1 LSPDLGC
8 YGNAYARTPHLDQ
21 LAEQG
26 VRYTH
31 AFATAPVCSPAR
43 SCLITGVYATSLGTQ
58 NLRSVLPLPEKI
70 VGFPKFLRDKG
81 YYCTNNVKTDYNTSS
96 EKRLIQQSW
105 NESSSKA
112 HWRHRAEAQPFFAV
126 FNLMET
132 HQSRAS
138 VWPFEEFEKQ
148 IGAQLADEDRHAA
161 DGAPVPPYYPD
172 TPLVRRTLARYY
184 DCISVMDQ
192 QVGRILQQL
201 EQDGLADSTIVFFY
215 GDHGAGLPR
224 GKRTLYDSGLR
235 VPLLVRVP
243 ERFRQL
249 IPAPPG
255 STDSRLVSFVDFAPT
270 VLNLVGIA
278 PPDYM
283 QGRAFL
289 GPNQKPARDVVF
301 GARDRVD
308 EAYDMSR
315 SVRDK
320 RFLYIRNYMPFIS
333 WNQPERY
340 SDAAPMRQEITRMAA
355 AGRLNEQQMTYAGPT
370 KPLEALYDTQR
381 DPYQLKNLAELPEYR
396 DQLERM
402 RRTCRRWSLETGDL
416 GFLPESLLWAALEND
431 TPWELRLDAKRY
443 PLERIIRAADL
454 VGRSGDIFEQTPLLK
469 DEEPAVRFW
478 AIVGCRANRSR
489 ATELERVVDGML
501 EDPVAAVRITAA
513 TAMLQQDHAPA
524 LAVLTR
530 EVGGSNLN
538 DALMAARALQSV
550 GDLARSA
557 IPAMRSALQTA
568 QAEEGNNPLSMFI
581 RFSLEQALEDLE
593 PDKDQ

>member
-1 LSPDLGC
+1 
-8 YGNAYARTPHLDQ
+8 
-21 LAEQG
+21 
-26 VRYTH
+26 
-31 AFATAPVCSPAR
+31 
-43 SCLITGVYATSLGTQ
+43 
-58 NLRSVLPLPEKI
+58 
-70 VGFPKFLRDKG
+70 
-81 YYCTNNVKTDYNTSS
+81 
-96 EKRLIQQSW
+96 
-105 NESSSKA
+105 
-112 HWRHRAEAQPFFAV
+112 
-126 FNLMET
+126 
-132 HQSRAS
+132 
-138 VWPFEEFEKQ
+138 
-148 IGAQLADEDRHAA
+148 
-161 DGAPVPPYYPD
+161 
-172 TPLVRRTLARYY
+172 
-184 DCISVMDQ
+184 
-192 QVGRILQQL
+192 
-201 EQDGLADSTIVFFY
+201 
-215 GDHGAGLPR
+215 
-224 GKRTLYDSGLR
+224 
-235 VPLLVRVP
+235 
-243 ERFRQL
+243 
-249 IPAPPG
+249 
-255 STDSRLVSFVDFAPT
+255 
-270 VLNLVGIA
+270 
-278 PPDYM
+278 
-283 QGRAFL
+283 
-289 GPNQKPARDVVF
+289 
-301 GARDRVD
+301 
-308 EAYDMSR
+308 
-315 SVRDK
+315 
-320 RFLYIRNYMPFIS
+320 
-333 WNQPERY
+333 
-340 SDAAPMRQEITRMAA
+340 MAA

-478 AIVGCRANRSR
+478 AIAGCRANRSR

-530 EVGGSNLN
+530 EVGGRNLN

-557 IPAMRSALQTA
+557 IPAMRSALRTA

-593 PDKDQ
+593 PAKDQ